1 MKNDVIYK
9 PRAGIKS
16 SPPDERMDRRE
27 FLKRA
32 GLAGAGLAR
41 LTSGGLALGV
51 IQQPLRAQ
59 PDDTLPTRV
68 LGRTKERV
76 SILGLGT
83 APVGEGPV
91 EVQEGIRIFSE
102 VLDRGV
108 TYVDTARIYGEAE
121 EMLGHIIPKRRDKL
135 FVVTKVSTDSAVRA
149 EQSLNESLHQLKTDH
164 LDLVHIH
171 SIGSKN
177 LDRVLAGDGVLEY
190 LLKQKEAGK
199 IRFIGISGHNRP
211 ANFVRMIQTDQIDVL
226 MCVMNYADRNIY
238 DFESKVLPEA
248 RKRNVGCVAMKVYA
262 GIKGGF
268 PNHRSGHVGC
278 VTEPAYLPQAL
289 AYALDLEGV
298 SVAVV
303 GPYTVE
309 QAIQNVEFA
318 RKYTPLSQEQ
328 RASLMEYGRK
338 LAETLGPRYGSVT

>member
-1 MKNDVIYK
+1 MKNNIIHK
-9 PRAGIKS
+9 PNVVFNDGQALQQGVA
-16 SPPDERMDRRE
+16 MHRRE
-27 FLKRA
+27 FLKKI
-32 GLAGAGLAR
+32 GCAGAGLA
-41 LTSGGLALGV
+41 LAAV
-51 IQQPLRAQ
+51 SPQAFAQ
-59 PDDTLPTRV
+59 TPGELPTRV
-68 LGRTKERV
+68 LGRTNEKV

-91 EVQEGIRIFSE
+91 DVQEGIKIFGQAI
-102 VLDRGV
+102 DRGV
-108 TYVDTARIYGEAE
+108 TYIDTARIYGNAE
-121 EMLGHIIPKRRDKL
+121 EILGHLVPKRRDNL
-135 FVVTKVSTDSAVRA
+135 FIVTKVSTDNAERA
-149 EQSLNESLHQLKTDH
+149 ERSLGESLRMLKIDH
-164 LDLVHIH
+164 IDLVHIH

-177 LDRVLAGDGVLEY
+177 IDRVLANDGVLEY
-190 LLKQKEAGK
+190 LLKQKKAGK

-211 ANFVRMIQTDQIDVL
+211 PNFVRMLKTDQIDVI

-268 PNHRSGHVGC
+268 RNHRSGYIGC
-278 VTEPAYLPQAL
+278 VTEPTYLPNAM

-309 QAIQNVEFA
+309 QSVQNVQFA
-318 RKYTPLSQEQ
+318 RKYKPLSNEQ
-328 RASLMEYGRK
+328 RTSLLEYGRK
-338 LAETLGPRYGSVT
+338 LAPSLGPRYGAII

>member
-1 MKNDVIYK
+1 MENDFVHRL
-9 PRAGIKS
+9 PAGVE
-16 SPPDERMDRRE
+16 PPQFGKRMGRRE

-32 GLAGAGLAR
+32 GC
-41 LTSGGLALGV
+41 TGLALV
-51 IQQPLRAQ
+51 AMQRSLRAQ
-59 PDDTLPTRV
+59 SSDVLPQRV
-68 LGRTKERV
+68 LGRTKEKV

-91 EVQEGIRIFSE
+91 DVQEGIRIFSE
-102 VLDRGV
+102 ALDRGV

-121 EMLGHIIPKRRDKL
+121 EMLGHVIPKRRDKL
-135 FVVTKVSTDSAVRA
+135 FVVTKVSTDSAAGA
-149 EQSLNESLHQLKTDH
+149 EQSLNESLRQLKIDH

-177 LDRVLAGDGVLEY
+177 LDRVLAGDGVLEC
-190 LLKQKEAGK
+190 LLKQKQAGK
-199 IRFIGISGHNRP
+199 LRFIGISGHNRP
-211 ANFVRMIQTDQIDVL
+211 ANFVRMLQTDQIDVL

-268 PNHRSGHVGC
+268 PNHRSGYVGC
-278 VTEPAYLPQAL
+278 ATEPAYLPQAM

-318 RKYTPLSQEQ
+318 CKYAPLSESQ
-328 RASLMEYGRK
+328 RVSLMEHGRK

>member
-1 MKNDVIYK
+1 MKNDSTYK
-9 PRAGIKS
+9 SRAGAES
-16 SPPDERMDRRE
+16 SPPRKAMDRRE
-27 FLKRA
+27 FLRRA
-32 GLAGAGLAR
+32 GLAGAGLA
-41 LTSGGLALGV
+41 LAAM
-51 IQQPLRAQ
+51 QQPLRAQ
-59 PDDTLPTRV
+59 PADALPMRV
-68 LGRTKERV
+68 LGRTKEKV
-76 SILGLGT
+76 TILGLGT

-121 EMLGHIIPKRRDKL
+121 EMLGHIIPKRRDRL
-135 FVVTKVSTDSAVRA
+135 FVVTKVSTDNAARA
-149 EQSLNESLHQLKTDH
+149 EKSLGDSLRQLKTDH

-177 LDRVLAGDGVLEY
+177 LDKVLAADGVLEY

-268 PNHRSGHVGC
+268 PNHRSGYVGC
-278 VTEPAYLPQAL
+278 ATEPAYLPQAL

-318 RKYTPLSQEQ
+318 RKYTPLSEQ
-328 RASLMEYGRK
+328 QRGSLMEYGRK

>member
-1 MKNDVIYK
+1 MDHDQPYK
-9 PRAGIKS
+9 QRGIN
-16 SPPDERMDRRE
+16 RRE
-27 FLKRA
+27 FLRRA
-32 GLAGAGLAR
+32 SYAGAGFA
-41 LTSGGLALGV
+41 LTLVPRRTFAETSE
-51 IQQPLRAQ
+51 P
-59 PDDTLPTRV
+59 LPTRI
-68 LGRTKERV
+68 LGRTKAKV

-121 EMLGHIIPKRRDKL
+121 EILGHIIPKRRDKL
-135 FVVTKVSTDSAVRA
+135 FVVSKISTDNAARA
-149 EQSLNESLHQLKTDH
+149 EQSLSESLRQLKTDH

-171 SIGSKN
+171 SIGSKKI
-177 LDRVLAGDGVLEY
+177 DRVLAKDRVLEY
-190 LLKQKEAGK
+190 LLKQKETGK

-211 ANFVRMIQTDQIDVL
+211 PNFVRMLETDQIDVL

-238 DFESKVLPEA
+238 DFENKVLPEA
-248 RKRNVGCVAMKVYA
+248 KKRNVGCAAMKVYA

-268 PNHRSGHVGC
+268 PNHRSGYVGC
-278 VTEPAYLPQAL
+278 ATEPARLPEAL
-289 AYALDLEGV
+289 AYALDLNGV

-309 QAIQNVEFA
+309 QAIQNVQFA
-318 RKYTPLSQEQ
+318 RDYKPLSEQ
-328 RASLMEYGRK
+328 QRTSLMEYGRK

>member
-1 MKNDVIYK
+1 MKNDLIYK
-9 PRAGIKS
+9 SRAGFES
-16 SPPDERMDRRE
+16 SSHGKAMDRRE

-32 GLAGAGLAR
+32 GLAGAGLV
-41 LTSGGLALGV
+41 LGV
-51 IQQPLRAQ
+51 MQQPLRAQ
-59 PDDTLPTRV
+59 PADALPTRI
-68 LGRTKERV
+68 LGRTKEKV
-76 SILGLGT
+76 TILGLGT

-121 EMLGHIIPKRRDKL
+121 EMLGHVIPKRRDKL
-135 FVVTKVSTDSAVRA
+135 FVVTKVSTDSAARA
-149 EQSLNESLHQLKTDH
+149 EQSLNESLRQLKTDH

-177 LDRVLAGDGVLEY
+177 LDKVLAADGVLAY

-199 IRFIGISGHNRP
+199 IRFIGVSGHNRP

-278 VTEPAYLPQAL
+278 ATEPAYLPQAL

-318 RKYTPLSQEQ
+318 RKYTPLSEQQ

-338 LAETLGPRYGSVT
+338 LAETLGPRYGAVT

>member
-1 MKNDVIYK
+1 MKHDVIHK
-9 PRAGIKS
+9 PHAALADSELSRQGGAMG
-16 SPPDERMDRRE
+16 RRE
-27 FLKRA
+27 FLKKV
-32 GLAGAGLAR
+32 GFAGAGLA
-41 LTSGGLALGV
+41 LATF
-51 IQQPLRAQ
+51 QQQVSAQ
-59 PDDTLPTRV
+59 PVDELQKRV
-68 LGRTKERV
+68 LGRTNQKV

-91 EVQEGIRIFSE
+91 DVQEGIKIFGE
-102 VLDRGV
+102 AIDRGV
-108 TYVDTARIYGEAE
+108 NYIDTARIYGNAE
-121 EMLGHIIPKRRDKL
+121 EILGHLIPKHRDKL
-135 FVVTKVSTDSAVRA
+135 FVVTKVSTDNAGKA
-149 EQSLNESLHQLKTDH
+149 ELSLSESLRRLKTDH

-171 SIGSKN
+171 SIGSKK
-177 LDRVLAGDGVLEY
+177 LDRVLAKDGVLEY
-190 LLKQKEAGK
+190 LLKQKETGK

-211 ANFVRMIQTDQIDVL
+211 PNFVRMLQTDQIDVL

-268 PNHRSGHVGC
+268 PNHRSGYVGC
-278 VTEPAYLPQAL
+278 ATEPSYLPQAL

-328 RASLMEYGRK
+328 RASLLEYGRN
-338 LAETLGPRYGSVT
+338 LAESLGPRYGPVT

>member
-1 MKNDVIYK
+1 
-9 PRAGIKS
+9 
-16 SPPDERMDRRE
+16 MDRRE

-32 GLAGAGLAR
+32 SSAGAGLA
-41 LTSGGLALGV
+41 LAV
-51 IQQPLRAQ
+51 MRQPVFAQ
-59 PDDTLPTRV
+59 TGDTLPKRV
-68 LGRTKERV
+68 LGRTKEKV

-83 APVGEGPV
+83 APVGEGPIG
-91 EVQEGIRIFSE
+91 VQDGIRIFSE
-102 VLDRGV
+102 AIDRGI
-108 TYVDTARIYGEAE
+108 TYIDTARIYGNAE
-121 EMLGHIIPKRRDKL
+121 EILGHIIPKRRDKL
-135 FVVTKVSTDSAVRA
+135 FVVTKVSTDNADRA
-149 EQSLNESLHQLKTDH
+149 ERSLSESLRRLKIEH

-171 SIGSKN
+171 SIGGKN
-177 LDRVLAGDGVLEY
+177 LDRVLAKDGVLEF
-190 LLKQKEAGK
+190 LLKQKETGK

-211 ANFVRMIQTDQIDVL
+211 PNFVRMLQTDQIDVI

-248 RKRNVGCVAMKVYA
+248 KKRSVGCAAMKVYA

-268 PNHRSGHVGC
+268 RNHRSGHIGC

-289 AYALDLEGV
+289 GYALDLDGV

-318 RKYTPLSQEQ
+318 RKYAPISQEQ
-328 RASLMEYGRK
+328 RTSLMEYGKK
-338 LAETLGPRYGSVT
+338 LAPSLGARYGSVT

>member
-1 MKNDVIYK
+1 MKNDSTYRS
-9 PRAGIKS
+9 RAGAES
-16 SPPDERMDRRE
+16 SPPRKAMDRRE
-27 FLKRA
+27 FLRRA
-32 GLAGAGLAR
+32 GLAGAGLA
-41 LTSGGLALGV
+41 LAAM
-51 IQQPLRAQ
+51 QQPLRAQ
-59 PDDTLPTRV
+59 PADALPMRV
-68 LGRTKERV
+68 LGRTKEKV
-76 SILGLGT
+76 TILGLGT

-121 EMLGHIIPKRRDKL
+121 EMLGHIIPKRRDRL
-135 FVVTKVSTDSAVRA
+135 FVVTKVSTDNAARA
-149 EQSLNESLHQLKTDH
+149 EKSLGDSLRQLKTDH

-177 LDRVLAGDGVLEY
+177 LDKVLAADGVLEY

-268 PNHRSGHVGC
+268 PNHRSGYVGC
-278 VTEPAYLPQAL
+278 ATEPAYLPQAL

-318 RKYTPLSQEQ
+318 RKYTPLSEQ
-328 RASLMEYGRK
+328 QRGSLMEYGRK

>member
-1 MKNDVIYK
+1 MKDDILD
-9 PRAGIKS
+9 KS
-16 SPPDERMDRRE
+16 HVNLGGSELSQHSKEINRRQ

-32 GLAGAGLAR
+32 GCAGAGLA
-41 LTSGGLALGV
+41 LAA
-51 IQQPLRAQ
+51 IHRQASAQ
-59 PDDTLPTRV
+59 PVSELQKRI
-68 LGRTKERV
+68 LGRTNQKV

-91 EVQEGIRIFSE
+91 DVQEGIKIFGQ
-102 VLDRGV
+102 VIDRGV
-108 TYVDTARIYGEAE
+108 NYIDTARIYGNAE
-121 EMLGHIIPKRRDKL
+121 EILGHLIPKRRDKL
-135 FVVTKVSTDSAVRA
+135 FVVTKVSTDNADRA
-149 EQSLNESLHQLKTDH
+149 ERSLSESLRRLKTDH

-171 SIGSKN
+171 SIGSKK
-177 LDRVLAGDGVLEY
+177 LDRVLALDGALNY

-211 ANFVRMIQTDQIDVL
+211 PNFVRMLKTDQVDVI

-248 RKRNVGCVAMKVYA
+248 KKRNVGCVAMKVYA

-268 PNHRSGHVGC
+268 RNHRSGFVGC
-278 VTEPAYLPQAL
+278 ATESAYLPQAM
-289 AYALDLEGV
+289 AYALDLKNV

-309 QAIQNVEFA
+309 QAIQNVELA
-318 RKYTPLSQEQ
+318 RKYKPLSDKQ
-328 RASLMEYGRK
+328 RASLLEYGRK
-338 LAETLGPRYGSVT
+338 LAPSLGPRYGPIT

>member
-1 MKNDVIYK
+1 MKSDFIYK
-9 PRAGIKS
+9 SRVGFES
-16 SPPDERMDRRE
+16 SSRGKRMDRRE
-27 FLKRA
+27 LLKRA
-32 GLAGAGLAR
+32 GLAGA
-41 LTSGGLALGV
+41 GLALGV

-59 PDDTLPTRV
+59 PADALPTRI
-68 LGRTKERV
+68 LGRTKEKV
-76 SILGLGT
+76 TILGLGT

-121 EMLGHIIPKRRDKL
+121 EMLGHVIPKRRDKL
-135 FVVTKVSTDSAVRA
+135 FVVSKVSTDSAARA
-149 EQSLNESLHQLKTDH
+149 EQSLNDSLRQLKIDH

-171 SIGSKN
+171 SIGTKN
-177 LDRVLAGDGVLEY
+177 LDKVLAADGVLAF

-199 IRFIGISGHNRP
+199 IRFIGVSGHNRP

-248 RKRNVGCVAMKVYA
+248 QKRNVGCVAMKVYA

-278 VTEPAYLPQAL
+278 ATEPAYLPHAL

-318 RKYTPLSQEQ
+318 RKYTPLSDQQ

-338 LAETLGPRYGSVT
+338 LAETLGPRYGAVT

>member
-1 MKNDVIYK
+1 MKNDHNYK
-9 PRAGIKS
+9 SRAGVASVLPGSK
-16 SPPDERMDRRE
+16 MGRRE
-27 FLKRA
+27 LLKGV
-32 GLAGAGLAR
+32 GLAGVGLV
-41 LTSGGLALGV
+41 LGAM
-51 IQQPLRAQ
+51 QQPLRAQ
-59 PDDTLPTRV
+59 PPDTLPTRV
-68 LGRTKERV
+68 LGRTKEKV
-76 SILGLGT
+76 TILGLGT

-91 EVQEGIRIFSE
+91 EVQDGIRIFSE

-121 EMLGHIIPKRRDKL
+121 EMLGQVIPKRRDKL
-135 FVVTKVSTDSAVRA
+135 FVVTKVSTDSAARA
-149 EQSLNESLHQLKTDH
+149 EQSLSESLRQLKTDH

-171 SIGSKN
+171 SIGTKN
-177 LDRVLAGDGVLEY
+177 LDKVLAADGVLAY

-199 IRFIGISGHNRP
+199 IRFIGVSGHNRP

-248 RKRNVGCVAMKVYA
+248 RKHNVGCVAMKVYA

-268 PNHRSGHVGC
+268 PNHRSGYVGC
-278 VTEPAYLPQAL
+278 ATEPAYLPQAL

-318 RKYTPLSQEQ
+318 QKYTPLSEQ
-328 RASLMEYGRK
+328 QRVSLMEHGRK